1 MNIYYHCAKYQICF
15 QKCRYMTFFRLNHWT
30 ISKLPVCIFSWIF
43 CIIFVL
49 VLGSDIFFVYNGP
62 IICNSGGG
70 GICFCFLK
78 NTLLVLADKNISALV
93 SLVHQGNEK
102 NLGLCWEE
110 KTSQPPTYT
119 PQNCKWKAPRSQQSH
134 ILS

>member
-1 MNIYYHCAKYQICF
+1 MPHTKKIHCIKSYDMPQVILEQVICFCFLKYTLWYVKTKCMNIYYHCAKYQICF

-30 ISKLPVCIFSWIF
+30 ISKLPVCIFSSIF

-49 VLGSDIFFVYNGP
+49 LLGSDIFFVYNGP

-93 SLVHQGNEK
+93 YLVH
-102 NLGLCWEE
+102 
-110 KTSQPPTYT
+110 
-119 PQNCKWKAPRSQQSH
+119 
-134 ILS
+134 